1 VPADLQIRLTTE
13 AACMVF
19 SVSDDCPEDDRQAL
33 ALLAQELREG
43 RALET
48 LDLAESSLAIDA
60 LLERFALIQKGESPD
75 EGTLAGHMTAERLAL
90 AHATLCVHFGLLV
103 DLQDELLM
111 TLVAS
116 TALSLFELETVPV
129 FTPELRAERIG
140 LQALRDTVEGA
151 MLSATVL
158 ELDHGQSHRL
168 RQSLVA
174 SIKVLTDRPTLLP
187 RVNMMDD
194 LRARLTI
201 EHLNAAYHTLIAL
214 ERDTAVVA

>member
-1 VPADLQIRLTTE
+1 
-13 AACMVF
+13 
-19 SVSDDCPEDDRQAL
+19 
-33 ALLAQELREG
+33 
-43 RALET
+43 
-48 LDLAESSLAIDA
+48 
-60 LLERFALIQKGESPD
+60 
-75 EGTLAGHMTAERLAL
+75 
-90 AHATLCVHFGLLV
+90 
-103 DLQDELLM
+103 
-111 TLVAS
+111 
-116 TALSLFELETVPV
+116 
-129 FTPELRAERIG
+129 
-140 LQALRDTVEGA
+140 VEGA

-214 ERDTAVVA
+214 ERETAVVA